1 MPKRNQPITSILAH
15 NSIKESKSAMYAKIV
30 ETLEKLK
37 IGGISEEIAEKAEL
51 KHSQVWKRLSELRDA
66 DTPIVYNVGTT
77 RIGSSGRACM
87 IWQLTSLKPKPQI
100 GKVVQVDL
108 FS

>member
-1 MPKRNQPITSILAH
+1 MTKRKQPITSILAH

-30 ETLEKLK
+30 EALEKLRV
-37 IGGISEEIAEKAEL
+37 GGISEEIANMAEL
-51 KHSQVWKRLSELRDA
+51 KHSQVWKRLSELRDM
-66 DTPIVYNVGTT
+66 DVPVVYNVGTT

-87 IWQLTSLKPKPQI
+87 IWQLCSFKPKTQT
-100 GKVVQVDL
+100 GKAVQVDL